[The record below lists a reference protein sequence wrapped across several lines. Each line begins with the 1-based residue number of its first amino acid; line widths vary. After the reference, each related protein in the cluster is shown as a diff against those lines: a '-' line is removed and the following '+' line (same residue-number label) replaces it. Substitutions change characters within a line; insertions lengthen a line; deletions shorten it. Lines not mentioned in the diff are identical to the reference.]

1 MMIKSYKHRCNLL
14 VLFFSLCCSAVCA
27 QQQASNPALTTVSTP
42 TNSSAVPDEARY
54 RIGPGDVLEIRI
66 YNRPTL
72 SRDGVRVEG
81 NGKFRMP
88 LIDTEIQAAC
98 KTEGE
103 IAKELSV

>member
-1 MMIKSYKHRCNLL
+1 MIKAYNLL
-14 VLFFSLCCSAVCA
+14 PLFFSLCCSAVWG
-27 QQQASNPALTTVSTP
+27 QQPTPNPALTTASTT
-42 TNSSAVPDEARY
+42 TNSPAVPDDARY
-54 RIGPGDVLEIRI
+54 RIGPGDVLDIRI

-88 LIDTEIQAAC
+88 LIETEIQAAC

-103 IAKELSV
+103 LAKDISTLYARF

>member
-1 MMIKSYKHRCNLL
+1 MIHPYTSTFSLRDFCLPIEVTL
-14 VLFFSLCCSAVCA
+14 VLFISCFEVSA
-27 QQQASNPALTTVSTP
+27 QQPTPNPVLTNASTP
-42 TNSSAVPDEARY
+42 TNSPTVPDDARY
-54 RIGPGDVLEIRI
+54 RIGPGDVPDIRI

-88 LIDTEIQAAC
+88 LIETEIQAAC

-103 IAKELSV
+103 